1 MSIGNVVL
9 DALRAV
15 PQRIELSGHE
25 SSWSVSAASYDDALR
40 YAVDRFGEVAV
51 VARRDRGSRWP
62 RVTLDITTDP
72 ARIAAAPAHAFRN
85 PEPAPVPL
93 PAPTPAPKR
102 TTPAHVDR
110 ARKANGLVRIPTALV
125 RSRPTRPA
133 HTAGPER
140 TPIPNVRA
148 KADGMPASLEG
159 FFSRQEA
166 ARHPDEVDGA
176 DLETAPSVLDAP
188 GLAEPGEPAGPWNR
202 ANLVQLGFPES
213 TLDAIEA
220 RPGAADLTWKAR
232 IRAVVDVEGDRVRE
246 SHPLGGVAV
255 VGYGPAGAAAVVS
268 AIVSGVEVGG
278 LRSEAHA
285 RLQPVTANRVL
296 SLLEAGLGQ
305 LYR

>member
-51 VARRDRGSRWP
+51 VARRDRGTRWP

-72 ARIAAAPAHAFRN
+72 ARIATAPAHAFRN
-85 PEPAPVPL
+85 PKPA
-93 PAPTPAPKR
+93 PAPTPKR

-110 ARKANGLVRIPTALV
+110 ARKANGLVRVPTALV
-125 RSRPTRPA
+125 RNRPARPA
-133 HTAGPER
+133 HTADPRR
-140 TPIPNVRA
+140 TPTPNARA
-148 KADGMPASLEG
+148 KGDGMPASLEG

-166 ARHPDEVDGA
+166 ARRPDEVEGA
-176 DLETAPSVLDAP
+176 VPETVTPTPTLESS
-188 GLAEPGEPAGPWNR
+188 GPIQATDPWVR
-202 ANLVQLGFPES
+202 ANLIQLGFPES

-232 IRAVVDVEGDRVRE
+232 IRAVVDTEGERVRE

-268 AIVSGVEVGG
+268 AIVAGVEVGG
-278 LRSEAHA
+278 LRSEARP
-285 RLQPVTANRVL
+285 RLQPVTASRVL

-305 LYR
+305 LDR